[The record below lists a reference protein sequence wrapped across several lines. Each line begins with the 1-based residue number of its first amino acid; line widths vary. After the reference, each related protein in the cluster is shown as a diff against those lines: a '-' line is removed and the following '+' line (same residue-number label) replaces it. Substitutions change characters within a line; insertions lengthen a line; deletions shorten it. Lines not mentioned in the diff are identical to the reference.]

1 MVTTKATGL
10 RSIRQRS
17 RLKMANTVF
26 TARHLLLVCPGDH
39 GTGLFHAD
47 WLHPPRTYV
56 RPEYSH
62 PSLLAQTG
70 QLIVNAHARPEAAG
84 QTRDQ
89 SWFHRI

>member
-39 GTGLFHAD
+39 GTGLLRSD
-47 WLHPPRTYV
+47 WLHPPGTYV

-70 QLIVNAHARPEAAG
+70 QLTVNAGSRLEAVG
-84 QTRDQ
+84 QTCDQ
-89 SWFHRI
+89 WWFHRI